1 MVIIFE
7 GIDRVG
13 KTTLA
18 NKISKELG
26 IKVYKKERECGNSG
40 LINNYNYAINYGNAL
55 GHVQLWNS
63 NVFEGNNIIV
73 DRFHWTEYVY
83 SYFDRNYTNNY
94 MISIENEMLK
104 HRENYIMVLVQ
115 PTDLKKSE
123 EEHGS
128 SLELHNDMFNNLY
141 EYTSLQKIKCKYND
155 YGYLVGAIKGYM
167 LKNEFSKKDYIV

>member
-18 NKISKELG
+18 NKMAKSLG
-26 IKVYKKERECGNSG
+26 LQVYKKERECGNSG
-40 LINNYNYAINYGNAL
+40 AINNLNYAINYGNAL

-63 NVFEGNNIIV
+63 NVFNSHIIV

-83 SYFDRNYTNNY
+83 SFVDRGYTNSY
-94 MISIENEMLK
+94 MSFVENEMLK
-104 HRENYIMVLVQ
+104 YRDNYIMVLVQ
-115 PTDLKKSE
+115 PTDLKRSE

-128 SLELHNDMFNNLY
+128 SLELHNELFNNLY
-141 EYTSLQKIKCKYND
+141 NMSDLQKIKCKYD
-155 YGYLVGAIKGYM
+155 DFSYLLGAIKGYM
-167 LKNEFSKKDYIV
+167 LKNEFGKKDYKV